1 MQGARYAFFSQIC
14 SPLIRNALR
23 CVCAVPQRASG
34 SVAPFQSSMQ
44 EIEELQD

>member
-1 MQGARYAFFSQIC
+1 MGRVGAV
-14 SPLIRNALR
+14 LR
-23 CVCAVPQRASG
+23 RASG

>member
-1 MQGARYAFFSQIC
+1 MLSFLDYAPLSSEMGRVGAASQH
-14 SPLIRNALR
+14 
-23 CVCAVPQRASG
+23 ASG